1 MSRSTL
7 LIQNARPDNPW
18 RRLPWTVSATVLVWT
33 VVLWSFGR
41 FLNQSDNRTLE
52 SLFIDAQIVESSAP
66 AFSHN
71 SQPKSDIDKQRPK
84 SAPLDR
90 PKAQVMTPE
99 QKTDS
104 TDQPASHTHV
114 TTLPAL
120 TSTVGTQTASP
131 SGQTVSDANSNAQN
145 GLRALSQERR
155 TTTAAGMRA
164 NMGATA
170 IQRPMPQIPDDLR
183 EDAFKS
189 AALAL
194 FHISADGRVKVEL
207 SKPTNNPRLN
217 RILLASLRNWRF
229 TPAIRAGKPVEST
242 EEILIRIEVR

>member
-1 MSRSTL
+1 MLR
-7 LIQNARPDNPW
+7 NAGPDNPW

-41 FLNQSDNRTLE
+41 FLNQSDSRTFE
-52 SLFIDAQIVESSAP
+52 SLFIDAQIVESSAH
-66 AFSHN
+66 ALSHN

-84 SAPLDR
+84 IAPLVR
-90 PKAQVMTPE
+90 PRTQVMTQE
-99 QKTDS
+99 QQTES
-104 TDQPASHTHV
+104 SDQPASHTDV
-114 TTLPAL
+114 ATLPAL
-120 TSTVGTQTASP
+120 NATVGKQTASP
-131 SGQTVSDANSNAQN
+131 SGQTANASNSNAKN
-145 GLRALSQERR
+145 DLRALSQDKRS
-155 TTTAAGMRA
+155 TTAAGIRA

-170 IQRPMPQIPDDLR
+170 IERPMPQIPDDLR

-194 FHISADGRVKVEL
+194 FRISADGRVKVEL

-217 RILLASLRNWRF
+217 RILLASLKNWRF

>member
-1 MSRSTL
+1 M
-7 LIQNARPDNPW
+7 IQNAGPDNPW
-18 RRLPWTVSATVLVWT
+18 RRLPWTVSVTMLVWT

-41 FLNQSDNRTLE
+41 FMQQSDSRTLE
-52 SLFIDAQIVESSAP
+52 PLFIDAQIVESSAP

-84 SAPLDR
+84 IAPLDR
-90 PKAQVMTPE
+90 PKAQVMT
-99 QKTDS
+99 QAQQTDS
-104 TDQPASHTHV
+104 TDQPALHTHV

-120 TSTVGTQTASP
+120 NSAVGTQTASP
-131 SGQTVSDANSNAQN
+131 SGQTANASNRDAKND
-145 GLRALSQERR
+145 LRALSQDRR
-155 TTTAAGMRA
+155 STTAAGIRA

-170 IQRPMPQIPDDLR
+170 IERPMPKIPDDLR

-194 FHISADGRVKVEL
+194 FHISADGIVKVEL

-217 RILLASLRNWRF
+217 RILLASLKNWRF